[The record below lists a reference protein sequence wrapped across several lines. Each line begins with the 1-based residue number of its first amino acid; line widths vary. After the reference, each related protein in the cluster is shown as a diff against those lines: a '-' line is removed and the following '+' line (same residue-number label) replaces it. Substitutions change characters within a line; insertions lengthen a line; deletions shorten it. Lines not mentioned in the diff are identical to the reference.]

1 MANSKNTDN
10 QTKCDTPSA
19 ETLKNIEANGQNE
32 GKASYLAT
40 LFHIL
45 AVSVGPIVFSLPLAF
60 SMIGYASSM
69 IGIAIV
75 GLCYAYN
82 LRLYLKCCEKLSNR
96 RKTDNITFAD
106 SVRFSLEDSPYHL
119 EKIAPFAGQFMN
131 VLTLLTWGG
140 ELSFNVVFICRNLQ
154 HVIGYYT
161 ETPVDIHFVLLCCAV
176 PCTLISS
183 IPNLKLSFL
192 SIIAGTIDII
202 FLGVILAELYVNP
215 NIRNIPH
222 ETAPVDALQKL
233 PNFLAVIFFTLNF
246 SGIVL
251 PLKSEMKNQKKF
263 DSRFGLITV
272 AIAIICIVDVTFGL
286 LGYLRYGQ
294 GVNAMIT
301 LNLPPND
308 VFIQGMIGIYCVAIF
323 FSYPVYFL
331 VVYKTIWDAWVSS
344 TVKKSENRDLIE
356 TFFRFGLNML
366 LFTLMYIFPEISVF
380 TNIGGLICAIINSL
394 IVPSLVQ
401 ILLLDDDKKG
411 GRAFSLLRNLI
422 FLIIGMILLYFG
434 LMQCIYE
441 VWQATMSQNS
451 NL

>member
-1 MANSKNTDN
+1 MADSKNTDN
-10 QTKCDTPSA
+10 QTKCEPPSA
-19 ETLKNIEANGQNE
+19 ETLKNIEANGQHG
-32 GKASYLAT
+32 GKASYLST

-82 LRLYLKCCEKLSNR
+82 LRLYLKCCQKLSDR
-96 RKTDNITFAD
+96 RKIDNLTFAD

-119 EKIAPFAGQFMN
+119 EKIAPYAGQFMN

-154 HVIGYYT
+154 HVIGCYT
-161 ETPVDIHFVLLCCAV
+161 ETAIDIHFVLLCCAV

-183 IPNLKLSFL
+183 LPNLKLSFL
-192 SIIAGTIDII
+192 SIIAGTIDLI
-202 FLGVILAELYVNP
+202 FLGVILAELYFNP
-215 NIRNIPH
+215 NIRNVPH

-251 PLKSEMKNQKKF
+251 PLKSDMKHQEKF

-294 GVNAMIT
+294 RVNAMIT

-308 VFIQGMIGIYCVAIF
+308 VFIQVMIGLYCLAIF

-331 VVYKTIWDAWVSS
+331 VVHKTIWDAWIS
-344 TVKKSENRDLIE
+344 TTIKKSENRDLIE
-356 TFFRFGLNML
+356 TFFRICLNIL
-366 LFTLMYIFPEISVF
+366 LFLLMYIFPQISMF

-394 IVPSLVQ
+394 IVPSIVQ
-401 ILLLDDDKKG
+401 ILLLNDDQKG
-411 GRAFSLLRNLI
+411 CRAFILFRNFI
-422 FLIIGMILLYFG
+422 FLIIGMVLLYFG
-434 LMQCIYE
+434 LMQCVYE
-441 VWQATMSQNS
+441 IWEAAQSHNS
-451 NL
+451 NV